1 MHNKDIENK
10 VKTAVQHSVPDILD
24 SILSDCEGLEGEML
38 RMNTQTSKKSK
49 NMSWIKPLATIAA
62 VFVLLFVGLTSYL
75 NMAIDSIISFDIN
88 PSIELMVNRKEKVIR
103 VKALNEDGEKV
114 IGNMNF
120 KNTDLDIAV
129 NALIGSMLTNG
140 YIDDMQNSILISVEN
155 SNKDKSTSLQAR
167 LEGEVSRLLDASNVD
182 GAVLSQSIVEDKDI
196 EDLAKENMITKGKA
210 QLVLQL
216 VEKHEGYDFEELA
229 KLSVNDLNLLV
240 ESKKLDIENSSKVG
254 KASDRAYIGTDKAIS
269 IAVNHVGAKGSDI
282 KDLEIELEYDD
293 GRFIYEMEFY
303 LDGIEYEFD
312 IHAISGEILSFEKDR
327 DDNYKDTVSK
337 ESPRPTSAPT
347 NKPTEK
353 PSPTSAPTSKATE
366 KASPTP
372 TTRPKASQK
381 PVDPTKE
388 AVEATASPKTDNL
401 MSAAAARKAV
411 MDRFGGIVQK
421 IEYNYDSK
429 NPLYKGEALK
439 DGYEVDFELNAR
451 SKEFKKW
458 DVENDD
464 EWDEFAHALEKMITM
479 DEAAA
484 MVIARSGMSNT
495 FIQKIEFDWDDEKPL
510 YKGEAFNK
518 DKKFSFEIH
527 AYKGKGFYKWD
538 VDNDDDTWEE
548 KFYNIR

>member
-38 RMNTQTSKKSK
+38 RMNTQTSKKSN

-155 SNKDKSTSLQAR
+155 SNKDKSTNLQAR

-429 NPLYKGEALK
+429 SPLYKGEALK

>member
-38 RMNTQTSKKSK
+38 RMNTQTSKKSN

-75 NMAIDSIISFDIN
+75 NMAIDSIISFDLN

-429 NPLYKGEALK
+429 SPLYKGEALK

>member
-1 MHNKDIENK
+1 
-10 VKTAVQHSVPDILD
+10 
-24 SILSDCEGLEGEML
+24 
-38 RMNTQTSKKSK
+38 
-49 NMSWIKPLATIAA
+49 
-62 VFVLLFVGLTSYL
+62 
-75 NMAIDSIISFDIN
+75 
-88 PSIELMVNRKEKVIR
+88 
-103 VKALNEDGEKV
+103 
-114 IGNMNF
+114 
-120 KNTDLDIAV
+120 
-129 NALIGSMLTNG
+129 
-140 YIDDMQNSILISVEN
+140 
-155 SNKDKSTSLQAR
+155 
-167 LEGEVSRLLDASNVD
+167 
-182 GAVLSQSIVEDKDI
+182 
-196 EDLAKENMITKGKA
+196 
-210 QLVLQL
+210 
-216 VEKHEGYDFEELA
+216 
-229 KLSVNDLNLLV
+229 
-240 ESKKLDIENSSKVG
+240 
-254 KASDRAYIGTDKAIS
+254 
-269 IAVNHVGAKGSDI
+269 
-282 KDLEIELEYDD
+282 
-293 GRFIYEMEFY
+293 MEFY

-429 NPLYKGEALK
+429 SPLYKGEALK